1 MKKDTDHDLALAL
14 LAALRAA
21 LYARML
27 QAGAEGGQR
36 INDILTTLERVEMD
50 LEETTS

>member
-1 MKKDTDHDLALAL
+1 MDTDHDLALAL

-27 QAGAEGGQR
+27 QAGAEGGRR

-50 LEETTS
+50 LEETNR